1 MFDFNKIYKVLVL
14 VLFVIAITLG
24 YTAYTEITNSLQEIT
39 EYLDAIYFEQS
50 TEQSYILDQL
60 ERLLEILI
68 GDPELKF

>member
-1 MFDFNKIYKVLVL
+1 MFDFNKIYKVLV
-14 VLFVIAITLG
+14 LG

-60 ERLLEILI
+60 ERLLEILV
-68 GDPELKF
+68 GDPKLKF

>member
-1 MFDFNKIYKVLVL
+1 MFDFDKIFKVLVL
-14 VLFVIAITLG
+14 VLFVIAIVLG